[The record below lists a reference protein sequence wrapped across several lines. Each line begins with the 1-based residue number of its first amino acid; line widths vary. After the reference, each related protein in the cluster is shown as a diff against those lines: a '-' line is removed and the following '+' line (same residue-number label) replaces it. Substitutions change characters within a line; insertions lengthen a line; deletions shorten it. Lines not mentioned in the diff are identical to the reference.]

1 MRAYFIHDGQQEVGP
16 LSLED
21 LKAKSISSATPIW
34 HEGLSEWTTA
44 IKIEEVKSYLQLSI
58 QPPAFNKAPV
68 TPPPFSHKVSNLPIN
83 KKSNLV
89 RNLVIGFGVVAFL
102 FMGLLF
108 LGFAFDDE
116 EKTNSTLIEEVEEV
130 SPDIALEELTL
141 KNRNYRNN
149 FEKYITVDKNG
160 YTVDELL
167 GGISNLDVVVRNTTE
182 YSLDQV
188 TVTIDY
194 IQENG
199 EVFKSEEVNFYNI
212 PPNQEKSLSAPDSPR
227 GLSVDVR
234 MDLITSKQ
242 MHFCFYTMNGRGQ
255 FIENDNDPYFCK

>member
-1 MRAYFIHDGQQEVGP
+1 MRVYFIHDGQQEVGP

-21 LKAKSISSATPIW
+21 LKAKSISSTTPIW
-34 HEGLSEWTTA
+34 YEGLSEWTTA
-44 IKIEEVKSYLQLSI
+44 IKVEEVKTYLQLSV
-58 QPPAFNKAPV
+58 QPPTFNKAPV
-68 TPPPFSHKVSNLPIN
+68 IPPPFSHPTSNLPSK

-89 RNLVIGFGVVAFL
+89 RNIVMGLGIVAFL
-102 FMGLLF
+102 IIGLVF
-108 LGFAFDDE
+108 VGYAFADDE
-116 EKTNSTLIEEVEEV
+116 NSTTIITEEAIEAE
-130 SPDIALEELTL
+130 PDVALEELTL

-149 FEKYITVDKNG
+149 FEKYITVGTNQYSIDG
-160 YTVDELL
+160 L

-182 YSLDQV
+182 YSLDEV

-199 EVFKSEEVNFYNI
+199 DVFKSEEVNFYNI